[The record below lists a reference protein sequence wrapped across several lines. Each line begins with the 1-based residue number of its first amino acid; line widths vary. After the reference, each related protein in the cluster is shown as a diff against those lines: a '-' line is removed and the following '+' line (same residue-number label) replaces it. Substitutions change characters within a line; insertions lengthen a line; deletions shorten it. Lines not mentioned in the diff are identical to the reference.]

1 MEVVIIPA
9 YEPDEKLIDICREIS
24 EAGLSI
30 LVVDDGSGEKY
41 ADIFS
46 RAGEYAKVTGF
57 KENHGKGAALKLGF
71 SQLLEYYPECTHFIT
86 ADSDGQHKALD
97 IIRVR
102 DELINGAHMVL
113 SVRRLR
119 DKIPA
124 RSKFGNDLSKVV
136 YTTLTG
142 HYFTDNQ
149 SGLRGFS
156 ACDTEWLCKV
166 PGERYDYEMNMLYYA
181 DKQAIPITTI
191 QIEAIYIDGNSSSHF
206 RPVPDTVRIYKS
218 LFKSA
223 AATFITALLC
233 EILVLAASLAFKGEY
248 IYFIIPSIGA
258 FCALVSILLN
268 KFIFFRNVR
277 YGDGFRTI
285 IYTIFRY
292 GAYTVLCMLL
302 KFILPGLPLFWN
314 FNIVVLISF
323 PFEYLI
329 RKGIHASAYKDF
341 NKE

>member
-24 EAGLSI
+24 AAGLSI

-46 RAGEYAKVTGF
+46 RVGEYAKVTGF
-57 KENHGKGAALKLGF
+57 EENHGKGAALKLGF
-71 SQLLEYYPECTHFIT
+71 SKLCEFYPECTYFIT
-86 ADSDGQHKALD
+86 ADSDGQHKPED

-102 DELINGAHMVL
+102 DELRSGAHMVL

-119 DKIPA
+119 DKIPL
-124 RSKFGNDLSKVV
+124 RSKFGNELSKVV

-156 ACDTEWLCKV
+156 ACDTDWLCKV

-206 RPVPDTVRIYKS
+206 RPVPDTLRIYKS

-223 AATFITALLC
+223 AASFITALLC
-233 EILVLAASLAFKGEY
+233 ELQILAASLIFEDGY
-248 IYFIIPSIGA
+248 IYFIVPSIGA
-258 FCALVSILLN
+258 LCALISILLN
-268 KFIFFRNVR
+268 KYVFFRNIR

-285 IYTIFRY
+285 IYTILRF
-292 GAYTVLCMLL
+292 GTYTVLCMLL
-302 KFILPGLPLFWN
+302 IFIFPDLSLFWN
-314 FNIVVLISF
+314 FNTVVLVSF

>member
-24 EAGLSI
+24 AAGLSI
-30 LVVDDGSGEKY
+30 LVVDDGSGNGY

-46 RAGEYAKVTGF
+46 RVSEYAKVAGF
-57 KENHGKGAALKLGF
+57 AENHGKGAALKLGF
-71 SQLLEYYPECTHFIT
+71 SKLREFYPECTHFIT
-86 ADSDGQHKALD
+86 ADSDGQHKAED
-97 IIRVR
+97 VIRVR

-119 DKIPA
+119 SRIPF
-124 RSKFGNDLSKVV
+124 RSKFGNELSKIV

-156 ACDTEWLCKV
+156 ACDAEWLCKV
-166 PGERYDYEMNMLYYA
+166 PGERYDYEMNVLYYA
-181 DKQAIPITTI
+181 DKQRIPITTI

-206 RPVPDTVRIYKS
+206 RPVQDTVRIYKS

-233 EILVLAASLAFKGEY
+233 ELLMLAASIAFKSKY
-248 IYFIIPSIGA
+248 IYFIVPSIGA

-268 KFIFFRNVR
+268 KFLFFRNVR

-285 IYTIFRY
+285 IYTIFRF

-302 KFILPGLPLFWN
+302 RSVLPGLPLFWN
-314 FNIVVLISF
+314 FNIVVLVSF

-329 RKGIHASAYKDF
+329 RKGIHASSYKDL